1 MLSNGTIAKGSR
13 FTATRWSIILAAANT
28 RSDTRSRRALNEL
41 ARSYWPPLYSY
52 IRHQGHSPADAE
64 DLTQEFLARLLEK
77 KDLASVDPAK
87 GKFRS
92 FLLASLKHFLANEW
106 DKERAKK
113 RGGGRRLLSI
123 DTRDAED
130 RYRAEPV
137 DNMTPELLFTRHW
150 ALTLLDQA
158 LGRVRQEYR
167 ARSKETLFD
176 GLKKAL
182 TGDLDAP
189 SYAQLAAQL
198 KMEPDTVKVA
208 AHRLRQRYRDVLRD
222 EILQTVAD
230 RESLEEEIRD
240 LFNCL

>member
-1 MLSNGTIAKGSR
+1 MASNGGH
-13 FTATRWSIILAAANT
+13 FTGTRWSLVLAAADGQNN
-28 RSDTRSRRALNEL
+28 TRSRRALDEL
-41 ARSYWPPLYSY
+41 VKGYWPPLYSY
-52 IRHQGHSPADAE
+52 IRHHGHGQADAE

-106 DKERAKK
+106 DKQRAKK
-113 RGGGRRLLSI
+113 RGGGRRVLSI

-137 DNMTPELLFTRHW
+137 DNVTPELLFTRHW
-150 ALTLLDQA
+150 ALALLDQV
-158 LGRVRQEYR
+158 LSRLRQEYK
-167 ARSKETLFD
+167 ARSKEPLFE

-182 TGDLDAP
+182 TGELDAP

-198 KMEPDTVKVA
+198 KMDPNAVKVA

-222 EILQTVAD
+222 EISQTVAD